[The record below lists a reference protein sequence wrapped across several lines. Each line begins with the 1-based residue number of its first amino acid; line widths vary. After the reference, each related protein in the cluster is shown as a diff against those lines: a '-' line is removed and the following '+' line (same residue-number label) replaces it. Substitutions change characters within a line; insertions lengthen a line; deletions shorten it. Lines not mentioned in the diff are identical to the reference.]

1 MTIWFKPTGW
11 RPADVKEKY
20 PVKSADTTNFV
31 KYDTPASKALKI
43 WSWTQFL
50 VLFAMVF
57 HLLYK
62 IADIGS
68 PGIFI
73 YGAFLF
79 LMVYSY
85 TTLMDRDPNALWLE
99 GIKSAIGLGVI
110 YSTGSWFL
118 LDEIFAGGTVLVA
131 AYQGL
136 SVLVVGWFVLK
147 EIGWEENSQQVERIE
162 G

>member
-1 MTIWFKPTGW
+1 
-11 RPADVKEKY
+11 
-20 PVKSADTTNFV
+20 
-31 KYDTPASKALKI
+31 
-43 WSWTQFL
+43 
-50 VLFAMVF
+50 MVF

-110 YSTGSWFL
+110 YGTGSWFL
-118 LDEIFAGGTVLVA
+118 LEDVFVGGTVLVGG
-131 AYQGL
+131 YQVL
-136 SVLVVGWFVLK
+136 SFLVVGWFVSK
-147 EIGWEENSQQVERIE
+147 EIGWSYQKQEMERA
-162 G
+162 